1 MTTVLL
7 ALGDNDLRDA
17 CDAQLHAAGH
27 ATLVLDRPLAALSL
41 ASKVSWE
48 VVLVDDT
55 SFGREALRTVGSKA
69 RVVGLGAGTPGVKE
83 ALPLP
88 LQGQGLLD
96 ALTRTCPPLPR
107 DNLTLDRQHRL
118 ALANGDQVLL
128 TRTEF
133 RLLEVLYEQR
143 PADVSLDQLLDGV
156 WGTSEGIGTAEL
168 VRTHVRNLRQ
178 KLAQVGLPDAIRSHR
193 GRGYALE
200 A

>member
-7 ALGDNDLRDA
+7 ALGDSALRDA
-17 CDAQLHAAGH
+17 CNAELHAAGH

-55 SFGREALRTVGSKA
+55 SFGRDALRTVGSDA
-69 RVVGLGAGTPGVKE
+69 RVVGLGAGTVGVKE

-88 LQGQGLLD
+88 LQAHGLID
-96 ALTRTCPPLPR
+96 ALTRTCPPPAQVG
-107 DNLTLDRQHRL
+107 LTLDSQRRL
-118 ALANGDQVLL
+118 ALANGAEVLL

-133 RLLEVLYEQR
+133 RLLEVLQER
-143 PADVSLDQLLDGV
+143 SPSDVSLEQLLDSV
-156 WGTSEGIGTAEL
+156 WGTAEGIGTAEL

-178 KLAQVGLPDAIRSHR
+178 KLSQVGLPDAVRSHR

-200 A
+200 T